1 MIWFTIQLGISHDT
15 KALFE
20 DNVYFPPQT
29 HQSLNPLSGFVPL
42 PHLHNTFPTYCLS
55 IPHHLDPVSTLQSQ
69 SGPQSHN
76 TDYFI
81 PFTAKNHPPPSTASP
96 IKAMKK
102 APKKDL
108 VVIGTARKPNASDLR
123 NRGLS
128 GLPDPSPE
136 VALRRAELELEQ
148 EALRAQVALL
158 QGENELSF
166 LRTKIGVHR
175 STDDDVSG
183 LIRG

>member
-1 MIWFTIQLGISHDT
+1 
-15 KALFE
+15 
-20 DNVYFPPQT
+20 
-29 HQSLNPLSGFVPL
+29 
-42 PHLHNTFPTYCLS
+42 
-55 IPHHLDPVSTLQSQ
+55 
-69 SGPQSHN
+69 
-76 TDYFI
+76 
-81 PFTAKNHPPPSTASP
+81 
-96 IKAMKK
+96 MKK

-136 VALRRAELELEQ
+136 VALRRAEFELEQ

-175 STDDDVSG
+175 STDDDASG
-183 LIRG
+183 LDPGIVASKMSGGRQSDSPDGSFRPTGVTSRRQRGRRAREC

>member
-1 MIWFTIQLGISHDT
+1 
-15 KALFE
+15 
-20 DNVYFPPQT
+20 
-29 HQSLNPLSGFVPL
+29 
-42 PHLHNTFPTYCLS
+42 
-55 IPHHLDPVSTLQSQ
+55 
-69 SGPQSHN
+69 
-76 TDYFI
+76 
-81 PFTAKNHPPPSTASP
+81 
-96 IKAMKK
+96 MKK

-136 VALRRAELELEQ
+136 VALRRAEFELEQ

-175 STDDDVSG
+175 STDDDASG
-183 LIRG
+183 LDPGIVASKMSGDPHLVEVGKATARMEVSDLPESPVADNEAGGPESAKRSLRNRSPIQLHPYELERKVYHQTVKVRRAE